1 MPRPKFTRPADIGQ
15 AVAFSAAAIDG
26 QGWVLAMADSDDDC
40 AVEFA
45 MRVRSAAGRPDL
57 PLRVVAAVREF
68 ESLFLAASGSLV
80 LSGHFSA
87 RYPAAPTEVRDAAGA
102 VRALMAGRRY
112 KKTVHAAALTAALSL
127 DEAESCRRFRKL
139 GPQLPV
145 GCGAR

>member
-26 QGWVLAMADSDDDC
+26 QGCVLAMADSDDDC

-45 MRVRSAAGRPDL
+45 TRVQSAAGRPDL

-68 ESLFLAASGSLV
+68 ESLFLTASASLV
-80 LSGHFSA
+80 VSGHFSA

-102 VRALMAGRRY
+102 VRALMARGRY
-112 KKTVHAAALTAALSL
+112 KKTVDAAALTAALSL
-127 DEAESCRRFRKL
+127 DEAESCRWFRKL
-139 GPQLPV
+139 RSELAV
-145 GCGAR
+145 ICGAG